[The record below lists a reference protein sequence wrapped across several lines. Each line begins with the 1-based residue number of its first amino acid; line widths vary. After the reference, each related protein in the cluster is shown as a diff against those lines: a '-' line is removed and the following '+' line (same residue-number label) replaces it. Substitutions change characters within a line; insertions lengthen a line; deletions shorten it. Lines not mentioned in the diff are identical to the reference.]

1 MSLLKK
7 IVLFFFVFELGSQ
20 PIDLT
25 KSEFFIREGFELEWI
40 HLKPE
45 NCIDCRIISFHEE
58 AFKSIRIK
66 KIFPEKFELAN
77 RIMDLNE
84 RRADTFTIGT
94 TFHLKELPGKNIVY
108 GILLERIGINWEIY
122 LNGQLL
128 KSEMH
133 LDEVGKVK
141 IHKATRLPLI
151 SIPSEFLKQGENH
164 LYFRLTGDIRDT
176 YFAIFLNSSEIDT
189 IENLAFRQWDLFR
202 FVIHTSYLILAIFYL
217 VLFLIYPAQKF
228 NLYFSFSLFLYGIF
242 RFSDS
247 YIAFRFIEDSNT
259 QQNIYSISFILLSGT
274 MIFFTNYLIDDRI
287 HWLTKL
293 NFLLT
298 LLLSFIK
305 LFLPHALTFFFLYN
319 VVSNSGLL
327 VFFYLILYRIGY
339 IGLKDFL
346 ETYKRELGLKNSS
359 SLTLIHSIKHSW
371 NTKIEFMLTIF
382 MFLSY
387 LTAIVDYAFFT
398 KYDSIYFTADFAFLF
413 FYGLMAF
420 FTYQRR
426 RQTEEKYERELEK
439 LQWEKATE
447 RIKKEL
453 EIVEE
458 REKIFADIH
467 DNLGGKL
474 LDLSFQLNLIQK
486 DMIIPSSA
494 KERIENTINSV
505 LKGLRN
511 RLLIFEDMKSIEENF
526 AVGLQ
531 IFLIRRY
538 NLAGR
543 KIVFQSEKYSNKS
556 RIPKESYFNLLNII
570 SELVNNDLKYGYG
583 ISHWT
588 LASQD
593 NKIVFQMFSN
603 TNWNQEKV
611 QVGNGHITI
620 LKRVEALRINFS
632 DKIED
637 GKYFAELRIPESEIV

>member
-1 MSLLKK
+1 MSLFKK
-7 IVLFFFVFELGSQ
+7 IILFFFVFELGSQ
-20 PIDLT
+20 SIDLT
-25 KSEFFIREGFELEWI
+25 KSEFFVREGFEKEWI

-45 NCIDCRIISFHEE
+45 NCIDCRIVSFHEE

-66 KIFPEKFELAN
+66 KVFPEKFEVAN
-77 RIMDLNE
+77 RIIDLNE

-94 TFHLKELPGKNIVY
+94 TFHLQELPNQNVVY

-128 KSEMH
+128 RSEMH

-151 SIPSEFLKQGENH
+151 SIPSELLKQGDNH
-164 LYFRLTGDIRDT
+164 LFFRLTGDIRDT
-176 YFAIFLNSSEIDT
+176 YLAIFLNSSEIDT
-189 IENLAFRQWDLFR
+189 IENLTFRQWDLFR
-202 FVIHTSYLILAIFYL
+202 FFIHTSYFILAILYL

-228 NLYFSFSLFLYGIF
+228 NLYFSFSLLLYGIF

-247 YIAFRFIEDSNT
+247 YIAFRFIDDSNT

-274 MIFFTNYLIDDRI
+274 MIFFSNYLIDDKI
-287 HWLTKL
+287 HWLTKF

-319 VVSNSGLL
+319 IVSNSGLL

-346 ETYKRELGLKNSS
+346 EKYKKELKIKNRFA
-359 SLTLIHSIKHSW
+359 LLYSIKHSW
-371 NTKIEFMLTIF
+371 NTRIEFMLAIF
-382 MFLSY
+382 MFFSY

-426 RQTEEKYERELEK
+426 RQTEEKYKSELEK
-439 LQWEKATE
+439 LKWEKETE
-447 RIKKEL
+447 KIKQEL
-453 EIVEE
+453 EIIEE

-474 LDLSFQLNLIQK
+474 LDLSFQLNRIQE
-486 DMIIPSSA
+486 DAIIPSST
-494 KERIENTINSV
+494 KEKIKNTINSV

-511 RLLIFEDMKSIEENF
+511 RLLIFEDMKKIEENF

-538 NLAGR
+538 NLAER

-556 RIPKESYFNLLNII
+556 RIQKESYSNLLNII

-593 NKIVFQMFSN
+593 NRIVFQMRSN

-611 QVGNGHITI
+611 HVGNGHITI
-620 LKRVEALRINFS
+620 IKRVEALNIKFS
-632 DKIED
+632 DRIED
-637 GKYFAELRIPESEIV
+637 GKYFAEIRIPESEIVK

>member
-1 MSLLKK
+1 MSLFKK
-7 IVLFFFVFELGSQ
+7 IILFFFVFELGSQ
-20 PIDLT
+20 SIDLT
-25 KSEFFIREGFELEWI
+25 KSEFFVREGFEKEWI

-45 NCIDCRIISFHEE
+45 NCIDCRIVSFHEE

-66 KIFPEKFELAN
+66 KVFPEKFEVAN
-77 RIMDLNE
+77 RIIDLNE

-94 TFHLKELPGKNIVY
+94 TFHLQELPNQNVVY

-128 KSEMH
+128 RSEMH

-141 IHKATRLPLI
+141 I
-151 SIPSEFLKQGENH
+151 
-164 LYFRLTGDIRDT
+164 
-176 YFAIFLNSSEIDT
+176 DT
-189 IENLAFRQWDLFR
+189 IENLTFRQWDLFR
-202 FVIHTSYLILAIFYL
+202 FFIHTSYFILAILYL

-228 NLYFSFSLFLYGIF
+228 NLYFSFSLLLYGIF

-247 YIAFRFIEDSNT
+247 YIAFRFIDDSNT

-274 MIFFTNYLIDDRI
+274 MIFFANYLIDDKI
-287 HWLTKL
+287 HWLTKF

-305 LFLPHALTFFFLYN
+305 LFIPHALTFFFLYN
-319 VVSNSGLL
+319 IVSNSGLL

-346 ETYKRELGLKNSS
+346 EKYKKELKIKNRFAF
-359 SLTLIHSIKHSW
+359 LYSIKHSW
-371 NTKIEFMLTIF
+371 NTRIEFMLAIF
-382 MFLSY
+382 MFFSY

-426 RQTEEKYERELEK
+426 RQTEEKYKSELEK
-439 LQWEKATE
+439 LKWEKETE
-447 RIKKEL
+447 KIKQEL
-453 EIVEE
+453 EIIEE

-474 LDLSFQLNLIQK
+474 LDLSFQLNRIQE
-486 DMIIPSSA
+486 DAIIPSST
-494 KERIENTINSV
+494 KEKIKNTINSV

-511 RLLIFEDMKSIEENF
+511 RLLIFEDMKKIEENF

-538 NLAGR
+538 NLAER

-556 RIPKESYFNLLNII
+556 RIQKESYSNLLNII

-593 NKIVFQMFSN
+593 NRIVFQMRSN

-611 QVGNGHITI
+611 HVGNGHITI
-620 LKRVEALRINFS
+620 IKRVEALNIKFS
-632 DKIED
+632 DRIED
-637 GKYFAELRIPESEIV
+637 GKYFAEIRIPESEIVK

>member
-7 IVLFFFVFELGSQ
+7 IVLFFFVFELGGQ

-45 NCIDCRIISFHEE
+45 NCMDCRIISFHEE
-58 AFKSIRIK
+58 VFKSIRIK

-128 KSEMH
+128 KSEIH

-141 IHKATRLPLI
+141 IHKATRFPLI
-151 SIPSEFLKQGENH
+151 SIPSELLKQGENH

-176 YFAIFLNSSEIDT
+176 YLAIFLNSSEIDT

-217 VLFLIYPAQKF
+217 VLFLIYPGQKF

-274 MIFFTNYLIDDRI
+274 MIFFANYLIDDRI
-287 HWLTKL
+287 HWLTKF

-327 VFFYLILYRIGY
+327 VFFYLIVYRIGY

-346 ETYKRELGLKNSS
+346 ETYKRELRLRNNF

-387 LTAIVDYAFFT
+387 LTAIVDYVFFT

-439 LQWEKATE
+439 LQWERATE

-538 NLAGR
+538 NLAER

-556 RIPKESYFNLLNII
+556 RIPKESYSNLLNII

-588 LASQD
+588 LTSQD
-593 NKIVFQMFSN
+593 NKIVFQMLSN

-620 LKRVEALRINFS
+620 LKRVEAFRINFS

-637 GKYFAELRIPESEIV
+637 GKYFAELKMPEIEIV